1 MSIFTIILIGLV
13 IAPILTKVETRKYEA
28 LIFFLQIPKE
38 RLQILIQNCE
48 YCVNMDEE
56 DRYRQILKDYESF
69 LGMKLIDQQID
80 QMRRKRD
87 QEVNLANQSSVNE
100 YGSGTYGQNSQ
111 STGQYDQIGSGLF
124 ESKKFSKPNTS

>member
-1 MSIFTIILIGLV
+1 MVSIFTIILIGLV

-87 QEVNLANQSSVNE
+87 QEVNLANQSSMNE
-100 YGSGTYGQNSQ
+100 YGSGSYRQNSQ
-111 STGQYDQIGSGLF
+111 STGQYDQIGSGVF
-124 ESKKFSKPNTS
+124 ESKKISKTNT

>member
-1 MSIFTIILIGLV
+1 VSIFTIILIGLV

-87 QEVNLANQSSVNE
+87 QEVNIANQSSMNE
-100 YGSGTYGQNSQ
+100 YGSGSYRKNSQ
-111 STGQYDQIGSGLF
+111 STGQYDQIGSGVF
-124 ESKKFSKPNTS
+124 ESKKISKTNT

>member
-1 MSIFTIILIGLV
+1 MSILTIILIGLV

-56 DRYRQILKDYESF
+56 DRYRLILKDYESF

-111 STGQYDQIGSGLF
+111 STGQYDQIGSGVF
-124 ESKKFSKPNTS
+124 ESKNISKPNT

>member
-56 DRYRQILKDYESF
+56 DRYRQILKYYESF

-87 QEVNLANQSSVNE
+87 QEVNLVNQSSMNE
-100 YGSGTYGQNSQ
+100 YGSGSYRQNSQ
-111 STGQYDQIGSGLF
+111 STGQYDQIGSGVF
-124 ESKKFSKPNTS
+124 ESKKISKTNT

>member
-1 MSIFTIILIGLV
+1 VSIFTIILIGLV

-69 LGMKLIDQQID
+69 LGMKLIGQQVD

-87 QEVNLANQSSVNE
+87 QEINIANQSSMN
-100 YGSGTYGQNSQ
+100 
-111 STGQYDQIGSGLF
+111 
-124 ESKKFSKPNTS
+124 

>member
-1 MSIFTIILIGLV
+1 VSIFTIILIGLV

-28 LIFFLQIPKE
+28 LIFFLQIPME

-69 LGMKLIDQQID
+69 LGMKLIGQQVE

-87 QEVNLANQSSVNE
+87 QEVNIANQSSIN
-100 YGSGTYGQNSQ
+100 YGSGSYGQNSQ
-111 STGQYDQIGSGLF
+111 STGQYDQIGSGVF
-124 ESKKFSKPNTS
+124 ESKNISKPIN

>member
-1 MSIFTIILIGLV
+1 VSIFTIILIGLV

-56 DRYRQILKDYESF
+56 DRYRQILKYYESF

-87 QEVNLANQSSVNE
+87 QEVNLVNQSSMNE
-100 YGSGTYGQNSQ
+100 YGSGSYRQNSQ
-111 STGQYDQIGSGLF
+111 STGQYDQIGSGVF
-124 ESKKFSKPNTS
+124 ESKKISKTNT

>member
-1 MSIFTIILIGLV
+1 VSIFTIILIGLV

-87 QEVNLANQSSVNE
+87 QEVNLANQSSMNE
-100 YGSGTYGQNSQ
+100 YGSGSYRQNSQ
-111 STGQYDQIGSGLF
+111 STGQYDQIGSGVF
-124 ESKKFSKPNTS
+124 ESKKISKTNT

>member
-1 MSIFTIILIGLV
+1 VSIFTIILIGLV

-69 LGMKLIDQQID
+69 LGLKLINQQVD

-87 QEVNLANQSSVNE
+87 QEVNLANQSSMNE
-100 YGSGTYGQNSQ
+100 YGSGSYCQNSQ
-111 STGQYDQIGSGLF
+111 STGQYDQIGSGVF
-124 ESKKFSKPNTS
+124 ESKKISKTNT